1 MAANDQ
7 RRFCETDPDML
18 SVIKPDQPGRPTPVP
33 HGHRDATLASLKF
46 ARRVRRVVNLARK
59 EDDQ

>member
-1 MAANDQ
+1 MAAKD

-18 SVIKPDQPGRPTPVP
+18 SVVKPDQPARPTPP

-46 ARRVRRVVNLARK
+46 ARRVRRVVALGRK
-59 EDDQ
+59 EHDQ